1 MIITIEFTGWPQF
14 GQSELIEPLYTE
26 RAAMKTPREKYMND
40 PEYHQLV
47 RMLEEFIERARFTPS
62 ELREAA
68 VLASINYEMRH
79 IREHAIDPRM
89 EHAFRVL
96 DEFTTRRHKR

>member
-1 MIITIEFTGWPQF
+1 
-14 GQSELIEPLYTE
+14 
-26 RAAMKTPREKYMND
+26 MKSPREKYMND

-47 RMLEEFIERARFTPS
+47 RMLEDFIERAQFTPS

-79 IREHAIDPRM
+79 VRQQTIDPRAA
-89 EHAFRVL
+89 EAFRIL
-96 DEFTTRRHKR
+96 DEFTTRKERR